1 MRALTSRVVL
11 RRTSLL
17 LFAAVCASCS
27 SEDPWKKGRPPVYPT
42 SGTVMVDGRPMQG
55 VTVMFQPVDE
65 AGGKPGTAITDS
77 NGAFAAQTF
86 DPGDG
91 LTAGKHRVSLR
102 KTVMLDKQGNEVA
115 EIREPGDVKE
125 THLIPK
131 KYQEFKTSGI
141 EVEIKAEGSNELP
154 AFEVAGK

>member
-1 MRALTSRVVL
+1 MPWLLALSC
-11 RRTSLL
+11 
-17 LFAAVCASCS
+17 AACS

-42 SGTVMVDGRPMQG
+42 SGSVVVDGRPMQG

-65 AGGKPGTAITDS
+65 ATGKPGTAITDS
-77 NGAFAAQTF
+77 NGNFSAQTF

-91 LTAGKHRVSLR
+91 LTEGTHRVALR
-102 KTVMLDKQGNEVA
+102 KTVMLDKQGNEVL

-141 EVEIKAEGSNELP
+141 EVQIKPEGANELK
-154 AFEVAGK
+154 AFEVSTK